1 VIKTKSYNGIAD
13 ILNNPAM
20 KIIEQT
26 EKMNRIF
33 NSPFMQIIQRQQKR
47 CEDLMGFTSAIESI
61 IQAEERIKQI
71 TAPLEELY
79 DFNNIMN
86 SIEYVMNSIPNIINN
101 VLIDIANSNEI
112 FSAVNLLKDADR
124 IKRYL
129 GNSLLYKFIEEEIRE
144 IPIDNIPETFN
155 NCIDWE
161 GFTLSDVDSKNP
173 TLNNQVEEKCN
184 EKHEYIKLFLI
195 VFLMPLIVNIL
206 SNTIY
211 DNTIAKNNKIAFIRT
226 ENIIEDYFVVESV
239 LNNEN
244 RVFYVGDRVINPR
257 VKPNCSSAVVGSLEP
272 GRVVYAIEKK
282 KKWIHILWKNEKG
295 EEYSGWIQNWKL
307 EYTILE

>member
-1 VIKTKSYNGIAD
+1 
-13 ILNNPAM
+13 M

-33 NSPFMQIIQRQQKR
+33 NSPSMQIIQRQQKR
-47 CEDLMGFTSAIESI
+47 CEDLMGFTSAIESMM
-61 IQAEERIKQI
+61 QAQERMKQI
-71 TAPLEELY
+71 TAPLEGLY
-79 DFNNIMN
+79 DFNNRMN
-86 SIEYVMNSIPNIINN
+86 SIEYVMNSIPNITNN
-101 VLIDIANSNEI
+101 FLVGIVNCNEI
-112 FSAVNLLKDADR
+112 FPALDLLKDAER
-124 IKRYL
+124 IKRCF

-173 TLNNQVEEKCN
+173 TLNNQVEGKCN

-211 DNTIAKNNKIAFIRT
+211 DNTIAKNNKIAFIST

-244 RVFYVGDRVINPR
+244 RIFFVGDKVIKPR
-257 VKPNCSSAVVGSLEP
+257 VKPDCSSAVVGNLEP

-295 EEYSGWIQNWKL
+295 EECCGWIQNWKL
-307 EYTILE
+307 EYLILE